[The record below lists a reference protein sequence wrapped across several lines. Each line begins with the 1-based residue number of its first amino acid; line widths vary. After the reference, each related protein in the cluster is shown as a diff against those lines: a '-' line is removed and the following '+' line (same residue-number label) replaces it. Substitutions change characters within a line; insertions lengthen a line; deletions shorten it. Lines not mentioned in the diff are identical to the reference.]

1 MKKRNVFHVGS
12 LALDN
17 IKKTKL
23 LKKYD
28 LEKYL
33 NFKFNGNSALFTYH
47 PVTLEKYTSRQ
58 QIKIILNTV
67 DKFKTLNII
76 FTQSNSDPDNKII
89 NQEIIKYVKK

>member
-1 MKKRNVFHVGS
+1 MSSFHFAATKKYKRIIQLGEKNVFHVGS

-58 QIKIILNTV
+58 QIKIILM
-67 DKFKTLNII
+67 
-76 FTQSNSDPDNKII
+76 P
-89 NQEIIKYVKK
+89 